1 MRTPEQVQTEVLAIQ
16 PAGFAWPEGDPD
28 TYSAARWLGLANELS
43 LAEASMESLLPQI
56 DPRTAP
62 DLLADYQRVL
72 GPDPCRRDQLAL
84 TTEQQALL
92 AFQRWTGAGGN
103 YAGWFAAAGAA
114 IGEAIGVIE
123 YAPTVCGGTV
133 CGQLSALVP
142 VPANCDY
149 TVVLPAREVTLP
161 VCGSTVCGD
170 TLGTF
175 TPDLMACV
183 FTTWGP
189 LGRTAYFTYGT
200 PLLLEYSD
208 ALMLGANTPL
218 LLH

>member
-1 MRTPEQVQTEVLAIQ
+1 MRTPEQVQIELLAIL
-16 PAGFAWPEGDPD
+16 PTGFAWPEGDPD
-28 TYSAARWLGLANELS
+28 TYSAARWKGLANELS
-43 LAEASMESLLPQI
+43 LAEGSMESLLPQI

-84 TTEQQALL
+84 TTEQQGLL

-103 YAGWFAAAGAA
+103 YAGWFVAAAAL
-114 IGEAIGVIE
+114 IGETISIVE

-133 CGQLSALVP
+133 CGPTSALVP
-142 VPANCDY
+142 VPTNCDY

-161 VCGSTVCGD
+161 VCGSAVCGD
-170 TLGTF
+170 TLGSF

-183 FTTWGP
+183 FDTWGP
-189 LGRTAYFTYGT
+189 LGRTAYFTYGV

-208 ALMLGANTPL
+208 PLLLGSGNPL